1 MHLLENG
8 LDVRISTIGL
18 SMFPLIAPGDR
29 IIITP
34 QKDLNIGDL
43 IVFARAD
50 TMICHRLAQ
59 VYTRDGIE
67 YYCTRG
73 DNCSAHDKPVTSDH
87 VIGKVIRIE
96 RARVSLVRKILLFVY
111 PVLRFGRL
119 NVMVISS
126 LLMVRNIVKR
136 QTH

>member
-1 MHLLENG
+1 MLENG
-8 LDVRISTIGL
+8 LDVRISTIGF

-50 TMICHRLAQ
+50 TMVCHRLAQ
-59 VYTRDGIE
+59 VFTRDGIE

-73 DNCSAHDKPVTSDH
+73 DNCSAHDGPVTSDQI
-87 VIGKVIRIE
+87 IGKVIRID
-96 RARVSLVRKILLFVY
+96 RARISLARKILLLVY

-119 NVMVISS
+119 NAMVVSA
-126 LLMVRNIVKR
+126 LMMARNIVKR
-136 QTH
+136 KTP